1 MKSFLW
7 DKPIFILGNPRSGT
21 SLLRLIL
28 HNHDRISIPPESHF
42 FLWLEEKY
50 GNWKDDYLQQ
60 YIEDLFSS
68 TKFETWNISKSE
80 LITFLESEKIQSY
93 AHLTSL
99 IYYFY
104 STNSSKES
112 IYWGDKNSLWKD
124 KLERI
129 KHYYPNALY
138 IHIIRDGRDIACS
151 YKSLDK
157 KDLKH
162 KYAPK
167 LPNQI
172 EVIAKEWDTNIK
184 SIEGFLDSIQTT
196 NKITIYYEDLIRDL
210 KRTTTKVLEKLN
222 LEFKESQLLYY
233 KKNPSQI
240 EPVAFLNWKEKLMQ
254 PPDIDNIGKFKKELT
269 NLEILIFNNIANS
282 TLEKHGYLC

>member
-1 MKSFLW
+1 MKSFIW

-28 HNHDRISIPPESHF
+28 HNNDRISIPPESHF

-50 GNWKDDYLQQ
+50 GNWKDDYLHQ
-60 YIEDLFSS
+60 YIEDLFNS

-80 LITFLESEKIQSY
+80 LIRFLESEKIQNY

-104 STNSSKES
+104 SRNSTEQ
-112 IYWGDKNSLWKD
+112 IFYWGDKNSLWKD

-138 IHIIRDGRDIACS
+138 VHIIRDGRDIACS
-151 YKSLDK
+151 YKNLAK
-157 KDLKH
+157 KELKH

-167 LPNQI
+167 LSNKI
-172 EVIAKEWDTNIK
+172 EVIAQDWKTNIA
-184 SIEGFLDSIQTT
+184 SIERFLDTIHSD
-196 NKITIYYEDLIRDL
+196 NKITIYYEDLVRNL
-210 KRTTTKVLEKLN
+210 KLTTKKVLDKLN
-222 LEFKESQLLYY
+222 LDFMDNQLFYY
-233 KKNPSQI
+233 KNESSNI
-240 EPVAFLNWKEKLMQ
+240 EPLEFLNWKEKLMQ
-254 PPDIDNIGKFKKELT
+254 PPDINNIGKFNKDLT
-269 NLEILIFNNIANS
+269 KMDIKTFNNIAKA